1 MASARARKLALAADT
16 FGGRVMTIPAAP
28 NTSQGAESHKLARA
42 DALCKHNFTERES
55 SPASRSSAVCLIPGV
70 TRRAAAQAQAPA
82 VPSSNCCVEETERH
96 ASSARVPTS
105 RTAAQTFGV

>member
-28 NTSQGAESHKLARA
+28 NTSRGAESYKLARA

-55 SPASRSSAVCLIPGV
+55 SPVSRSSAVCRIPGV
-70 TRRAAAQAQAPA
+70 CAAQRRASA
-82 VPSSNCCVEETERH
+82 ERR
-96 ASSARVPTS
+96 ALEQLLCR
-105 RTAAQTFGV
+105 GV